1 MKKLNVKHYLDLYTI
16 RKEMQEKGVTHPS
29 EEFKTFTR
37 DFVEKLQTYPLD
49 EEIILKNGCVF
60 DSRGNLIIKIP
71 SPH

>member
-1 MKKLNVKHYLDLYTI
+1 MKKLNVDLYTI

-49 EEIILKNGCVF
+49 EENSLLTVTLF
-60 DSRGNLIIKIP
+60 DTF
-71 SPH
+71 